1 MPDSKRKPVGKQGP
15 ARTGLARALS
25 KLGYCSRSAAQKLIT
40 EGRVRLNG
48 RTVRNPEAP
57 VNLNRDQ
64 IEVGRNKI
72 LGANKTYLMM
82 NKPRGLVT
90 TAQDEK
96 GRQTVYS
103 LLPSNQQWL
112 APVGRLDKASEGL
125 LLLTNDSHW
134 AARIIAPESHIPK
147 TYHVQIS
154 AQPDERLLAQVVAGL
169 PESGE
174 LLRSKEARILRR
186 GEKNCWIEIVLE
198 EGKNRHIRRMFA
210 ARDIEVLR
218 LVRVAIGNLQ
228 LGDLPKGKVREL
240 TQREVKAL
248 GGAGKNV

>member
-1 MPDSKRKPVGKQGP
+1 M
-15 ARTGLARALS
+15 
-25 KLGYCSRSAAQKLIT
+25 
-40 EGRVRLNG
+40 
-48 RTVRNPEAP
+48 
-57 VNLNRDQ
+57 
-64 IEVGRNKI
+64 
-72 LGANKTYLMM
+72 
-82 NKPRGLVT
+82 
-90 TAQDEK
+90 
-96 GRQTVYS
+96 
-103 LLPSNQQWL
+103 
-112 APVGRLDKASEGL
+112 
-125 LLLTNDSHW
+125 
-134 AARIIAPESHIPK
+134 
-147 TYHVQIS
+147 
-154 AQPDERLLAQVVAGL
+154 

-174 LLRSKEARILRR
+174 LLRSKEAQILRR